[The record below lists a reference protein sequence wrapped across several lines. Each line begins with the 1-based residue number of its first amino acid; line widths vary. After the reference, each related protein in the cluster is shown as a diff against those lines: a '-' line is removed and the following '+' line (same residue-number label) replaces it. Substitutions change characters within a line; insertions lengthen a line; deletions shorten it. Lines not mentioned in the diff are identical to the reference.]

1 MIVVTVGMQS
11 EAALLPKGTRTL
23 VSGADPE
30 RLATLLDAQ
39 GAEVTAVLSFGIAG
53 ALDPDLQPGDLV
65 AATRIR
71 AAAGA
76 WPADMAWAA
85 WLARATA
92 ARLGVVAGS
101 NAAATDAG
109 AKKALRAMT
118 GALAV
123 DMESQVAA
131 AFAAR
136 RGLPF
141 AALRAIADTAEETLP
156 QAALVG
162 LTEDGRPAPLRVLL
176 ALARKPADFGPL
188 RIVAARSRTALAAL
202 GHGVHLLRGNLRR
215 S

>member
-1 MIVVTVGMQS
+1 MLLVTVGMQS
-11 EAALLPKGTRTL
+11 EAALLPKGTRII

-30 RLATLLDAQ
+30 RLAALLAAQ
-39 GAEVTAVLSFGIAG
+39 GEDVTAVLSFGIAG
-53 ALDPDLQPGDLV
+53 ALDPELQPGDLV

-71 AAAGA
+71 ATTGA
-76 WPADMAWAA
+76 WPADIAWAA
-85 WLARATA
+85 RLARATA
-92 ARLGVVAGS
+92 ARMGVLAGA
-101 NAAATDAG
+101 NAAAADAG

-141 AALRAIADTAEETLP
+141 AALRAVADTAEEALP
-156 QAALVG
+156 RAALVG

-176 ALARKPADFGPL
+176 ALARRPGDLKPL
-188 RIVAARSRTALAAL
+188 RVVAARSRTALEAL
-202 GHGVHLLRGNLRR
+202 GHGVTLLRGNLRR
-215 S
+215 A

>member
-1 MIVVTVGMQS
+1 MLLVTVGMQS

-30 RLATLLDAQ
+30 RLAVLLAAQ
-39 GAEVTAVLSFGIAG
+39 GDEVTAVLSFGIAG

-71 AAAGA
+71 GTAGA
-76 WPADMAWAA
+76 WPADLAWAA
-85 WLARATA
+85 RLAHATA
-92 ARLGVVAGS
+92 ARLGVMAGA
-101 NAAATDAG
+101 NAAVADAAT
-109 AKKALRAMT
+109 KKALRAMT

-141 AALRAIADTAEETLP
+141 AALRAVADTAAEALP
-156 QAALVG
+156 RAALVG

-176 ALARKPADFGPL
+176 ALARRPGDLKPL
-188 RIVAARSRTALAAL
+188 RVVAARSRTALEAL

-215 S
+215 G